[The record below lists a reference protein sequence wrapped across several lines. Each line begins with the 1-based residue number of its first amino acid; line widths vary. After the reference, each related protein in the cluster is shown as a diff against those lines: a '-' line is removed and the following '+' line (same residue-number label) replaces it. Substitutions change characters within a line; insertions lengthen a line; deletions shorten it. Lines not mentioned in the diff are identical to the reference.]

1 VKYKALRVT
10 IEKTTIA
17 APSSAACGMSIAG
30 GVHVREHVLHRER
43 TTTMEDLLTRIWENL
58 VGRAHGPM
66 MFRTVLQPAIA
77 IFFAVRA
84 GLHDAPTDRAPYFW
98 GLLYD
103 PRSRRE
109 MLRDGWHDV
118 GKVFVLAMALDIVYQ
133 LIVSRWVYPGEVI
146 IVAILLALV
155 PYLLLRG
162 LVTRIARTL
171 RRTGPRDTTETQ
183 P

>member
-1 VKYKALRVT
+1 
-10 IEKTTIA
+10 
-17 APSSAACGMSIAG
+17 
-30 GVHVREHVLHRER
+30 
-43 TTTMEDLLTRIWENL
+43 MEDILTRIWENL

-66 MFRTVLQPAIA
+66 MFRTVLQPAVA

-84 GLHDAPTDRAPYFW
+84 GLRDAPTDRAPYFW

-103 PRSRRE
+103 PRSRSE

-118 GKVFVLAMALDIVYQ
+118 SKVFVLAMVLDVVYQ

-146 IVAILLALV
+146 IVAVVLALV

-162 LVTRIARTL
+162 LVTRIARVL
-171 RRTGPRDTTETQ
+171 RRAGPRET
-183 P
+183 PETRP